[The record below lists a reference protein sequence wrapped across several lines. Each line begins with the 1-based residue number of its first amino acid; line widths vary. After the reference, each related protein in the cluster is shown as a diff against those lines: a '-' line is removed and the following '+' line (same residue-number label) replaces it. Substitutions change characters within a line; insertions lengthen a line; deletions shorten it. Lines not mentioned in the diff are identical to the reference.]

1 MNINMIDMI
10 ANPENIMNKL
20 DKGLEEFSLFTSV
33 SCVAL
38 TITKNKT
45 LISSVDGC
53 FLF

>member
-20 DKGLEEFSLFTSV
+20 DKHLEVFSLFTSV
-33 SCVAL
+33 SSDVL

-45 LISSVDGC
+45 
-53 FLF
+53 